1 MMPISNDLGLS
12 WKRFDLHVHTPA
24 SRCFKGAAT
33 PEDLVNEAITKELDA
48 IAITDHNTAEWIDRV
63 KETANAKGLVI
74 FPGVEISCTG
84 GKQGIHIVCIMDPS
98 ATSKHVE
105 AILNVL
111 GIGPD
116 SYGRED
122 AISDKS
128 PIEVINVI
136 QEKGGI
142 AILAHANSTH
152 GVLADMSGNGRTN
165 IIQNQFLLAAECT
178 DYADKSKKKKR
189 KRVIDYLDG
198 SNPEYRQKLAV
209 YQASDNPCP
218 DGSGRHCIEG
228 IGTRYSHFKVE
239 RINLEGLRQCFVDP
253 DVRIRQIGEE
263 PTIDFPRIKHVK
275 IDSGF
280 LDGQEVEFHSGL
292 TSILGGK
299 GTGKSLLMEFIRF
312 ALNQESSAESI
323 ARDHLGKLRSRL
335 GEFGSVEVTYIDENG
350 KESVVKRVFREID
363 GSPYDHSVPYDPA
376 QVFPVLF
383 LSQNEIVKI
392 AEDQADQLH
401 FIDQFYDFHSYRAK
415 IATTEKE
422 LEQLDKAMGDGLRAY
437 SESADLSS
445 KIATLDKEISRLDEA
460 LKDPI
465 FEEFQGLEQK
475 ENALLA
481 QTNYLSEYSASVQ
494 RSKEAITSR
503 DIPEIPLNLA
513 TDPALLRNRELI
525 VNAQNRVSEILDN
538 LSKEIAT
545 AHDSAV
551 TEYKAWHSKYVDGKK
566 KYELHIQQIGGDYKA
581 IALSRERVTK
591 QRDELRKRL
600 DLVTV
605 RKERVPNI
613 SNKRN
618 SLLDELQS
626 VYKDYTDER
635 KAKCVKFQEDSDG
648 KLQLRILDQRNA
660 DEFERGLL
668 SLKRGS
674 YLRDDE
680 ITTITANV
688 KPRDFVISLLRYEA
702 TKESKHLEPISKAS
716 SIEIQRMKTLA
727 DFLLSAIQYEE
738 LLSLQYRAHPQD
750 RPEILYDIGNGDF
763 QPLSSISVGQKC
775 TAMLLMALSDGKMPI
790 IIDQPEDSL
799 DIRSVW
805 DDMCSKLRAG
815 KERRQFV
822 FTTHNS
828 SLAVASDTDCYLILE
843 SDASQGRIV
852 RVGSLDHD
860 PVATEVMQ
868 YLEGGE
874 KTYSL
879 KYDKYGRPLR

>member
-1 MMPISNDLGLS
+1 MPISNDLGLS

-24 SRCFKGAAT
+24 SRCFKGVAT

-198 SNPEYRQKLAV
+198 SDPEYRRKLAV
-209 YQASDNPCP
+209 YQASDSPCP
-218 DGSGRHCIEG
+218 DGTGRHCIKG

-280 LDGQEVEFHSGL
+280 LDGQEAEFHSGL

-299 GTGKSLLMEFIRF
+299 GTGKSILMEFIRF

-363 GSPYDHSVPYDPA
+363 GSPYDSAVPYDPA

-401 FIDQFYDFHSYRAK
+401 FIDQFFDFHSYRAK

-460 LKDPI
+460 LKDSI
-465 FEEFQGLEQK
+465 FEEFQRLEQK
-475 ENALLA
+475 ENAFLA

-494 RSKEAITSR
+494 RSKEAITSK

-551 TEYKAWHSKYVDGKK
+551 AEYKAWHSKYVDGKK

-660 DEFERGLL
+660 DEFESGLL

-775 TAMLLMALSDGKMPI
+775 TAMLLMALSDGTMPI

-805 DDMCSKLRAG
+805 EDMCSKLRAG

-852 RVGSLDHD
+852 HVGSLDHD